1 MLNKN
6 GQRELAYVVIIDGI
20 EPIEGYDR
28 VELAVVGERN
38 E

>member
-6 GQRELAYVVIIDGI
+6 GQRELAYVVLIDEI
-20 EPIEGYDR
+20 MPIEGYDR
-28 VELAVVGERN
+28 VELARVGERN

>member
-6 GQRELAYVVIIDGI
+6 GQRELVYVTLIEGI

-28 VELAVVGERN
+28 VELAVVGKQ
-38 E
+38 